1 MIFNME
7 KQITIFIFS
16 ILSGFLIGVLFDL
29 YRIIRW
35 NEIPGK
41 IVTAIEDLLFW
52 ILTAI
57 LVFIFMMYTNYAYLS
72 FNIFAYIAIGIFVY
86 FKLIS
91 KLVINVLKNVFR
103 IVQLGVRVLIYHV
116 FYPIRVIFQK
126 ITKKYD
132 KNI

>member
-1 MIFNME
+1 MIFNMD

-16 ILSGFLIGVLFDL
+16 ILSGFLIGVFFDL
-29 YRIIRW
+29 YRIIRG

-91 KLVINVLKNVFR
+91 KLVINILKNVFR

-126 ITKKYD
+126 ITKK
-132 KNI
+132 

>member
-1 MIFNME
+1 MIFNMD

-16 ILSGFLIGVLFDL
+16 ILSGFLIGLFFDL
-29 YRIIRW
+29 YRIIRG
-35 NEIPGK
+35 NEVPGK
-41 IVTAIEDLLFW
+41 IITAVEDLLFW
-52 ILTAI
+52 TLTGI